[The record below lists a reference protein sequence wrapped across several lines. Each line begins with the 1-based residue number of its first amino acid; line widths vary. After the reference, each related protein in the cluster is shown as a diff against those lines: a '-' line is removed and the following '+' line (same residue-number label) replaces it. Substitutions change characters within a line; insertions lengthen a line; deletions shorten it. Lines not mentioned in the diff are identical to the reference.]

1 MNVTAVVVAG
11 GGRGEV
17 DALTTVGGEPMV
29 VRSVRS
35 LLATGL
41 IDHVVLLDVDA
52 RPDALMSACSGL
64 PVSTRSALAHALSG
78 IGPHVG
84 QRAGTTAGDGPVTAG
99 SADVVLLHE
108 AARPFAPAALA
119 TTVVTAV
126 RDGHEMAVP
135 VLPLVDTVKQVDA
148 AGLVQATP
156 DRSGLRVLQTPLAVR
171 GDLFDP
177 LLAPEPLELA
187 RRHAAAGGAVHTVPG
202 HSAAFPVRS
211 AWDLE
216 LAELL
221 AGRDDG

>member
-11 GGRGEV
+11 GRGEV
-17 DALTTVGGEPMV
+17 DVLRTIGGEPV
-29 VRSVRS
+29 VARSVRS

-41 IDHVVLLDVDA
+41 VDHVVLLDVDA
-52 RPDALMSACSGL
+52 RPDALIRACSGL
-64 PVSTRSALAHALSG
+64 PVSTRSGLAQLLSG
-78 IGPHVG
+78 MGPHVG
-84 QRAGTTAGDGPVTAG
+84 QRAGATSGDGPVPG
-99 SADVVLLHE
+99 GLVDVVLLHE
-108 AARPFAPAALA
+108 AARPFAPAELA
-119 TTVVTAV
+119 TTVATAV

-148 AGLVQATP
+148 AGRVRGTP

-171 GDLFDP
+171 ADLLDP
-177 LLAPEPLELA
+177 LLAAEPLELA

-202 HSAAFPVRS
+202 HSAAFAVHT

-221 AGRDDG
+221 AGRNDG